1 MNVLEMGLLERYMK
15 DPENVQPRMTEL
27 LSKILAK
34 NVDDKWKAK
43 LINKALPLFDKHVFW
58 DTQPVPKFSEYLDV
72 SMYD

>member
-1 MNVLEMGLLERYMK
+1 
-15 DPENVQPRMTEL
+15 MTEL

-34 NVDDKWKAK
+34 NADDKWKAK